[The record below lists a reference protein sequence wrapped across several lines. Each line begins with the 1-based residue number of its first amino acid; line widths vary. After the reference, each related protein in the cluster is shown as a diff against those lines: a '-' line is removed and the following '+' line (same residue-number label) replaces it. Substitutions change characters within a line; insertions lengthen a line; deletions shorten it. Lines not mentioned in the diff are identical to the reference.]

1 MNKIEK
7 TLKLQIPAGQATP
20 ASSIGPALG
29 QQGVNIMSFCKDFNS
44 KTQDQSGMVLTAV
57 ITVYP
62 DKSYKFTIKQPPA
75 SALIKKIL
83 GLKLT
88 KKPGSGS
95 RTPGKEIIG
104 SITYSQLMQIAEM
117 KKSDLNSY
125 DLDSA
130 AKMLA
135 GTAKSMGIDVE
146 K

>member
-1 MNKIEK
+1 MSKIEK
-7 TLKLQIPAGQATP
+7 ILKLQIPAGQATP

-29 QQGVNIMSFCKDFNS
+29 QQGVNIMSFCKDFNA
-44 KTQDQSGMVLTAV
+44 KTQDQLGMVLTAV
-57 ITVYP
+57 ISVYS
-62 DKSYKFTIKQPPA
+62 DKSYQFIIKQPPA
-75 SALIKKIL
+75 SLLIKKIL

-95 RTPGKEIIG
+95 RAPGKEIIA
-104 SITYSQLMQIAEM
+104 SITYHQLMQVAEI

-130 AKMLA
+130 IKMLS
-135 GTAKSMGIDVE
+135 GTARSMGIDIQ